1 MAYHYTDL
9 ITYESFNIVMNT
21 CMIEYMDATLLKHM
35 CGKKPGTKVEK
46 IVLNPKDGSWKIPK
60 RPVHVSAPK
69 KTFVEFKGV
78 HTRFEDSDASLDK
91 EQSNGSGE
99 KKKSLG
105 SGEKKKSG
113 NKDTSLDKDLEYIP
127 NDVKSSTF
135 KVFQGR
141 KRVNKI
147 YKEYDYC
154 FYDEFS
160 KYIYDLGS
168 GSKDTIA
175 VNDSDNLIRVA
186 GIDLEPQFELKKR
199 YKLPFGNYS
208 IVRIY

>member
-1 MAYHYTDL
+1 MASKYANL
-9 ITYESFNIVMNT
+9 FEYESFRIVMNT
-21 CMIEYMDATLLKHM
+21 CMIEYTCVTLLNQV
-35 CGKKPGTKVEK
+35 CGKKPGDQIDR
-46 IVLNPKDGSWKIPK
+46 IVLNPADGSWSIPVK
-60 RPVHVSAPK
+60 TKKKPLMAPVPK
-69 KTFVEFKGV
+69 KSNIVEFKGV
-78 HTRFEDSDASLDK
+78 HTRFEDSDESLDK
-91 EQSNGSGE
+91 EQSRGSG
-99 KKKSLG
+99 
-105 SGEKKKSG
+105 
-113 NKDTSLDKDLEYIP
+113 DDLEYIP

-141 KRVNKI
+141 KRVT
-147 YKEYDYC
+147 DTWDL
-154 FYDEFS
+154 YDEFS

-175 VNDSDNLIRVA
+175 VNAAHGDGLIRVA